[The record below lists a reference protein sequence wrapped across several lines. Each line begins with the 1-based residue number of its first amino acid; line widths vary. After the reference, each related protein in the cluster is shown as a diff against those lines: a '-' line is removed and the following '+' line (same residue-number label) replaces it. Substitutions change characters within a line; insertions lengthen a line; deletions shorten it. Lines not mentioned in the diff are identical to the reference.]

1 MQPREV
7 QLRDMAKTTKEPK
20 AKPHP
25 EMTNLT
31 GEEQKS
37 VTHGEFWIPE
47 AERQVYQ
54 RVLRALNAE
63 GVPYV
68 VSGLYA
74 LYEYTGIYRK
84 TKDLDLFVEP
94 QYVVQAART
103 LKQEGFNVYLE
114 QSHWIAKAM
123 WEDKQ
128 TDLIFGT
135 GNGLSFIDETWYKR
149 SRPGILAATPVRMAP
164 PEDLLWHRL
173 YVSERHRSDMSD
185 VQHLLL
191 CRGHELDWE
200 HLLMRVGEHWR
211 LLLGQIHLFDFA
223 YPGHRPNVP
232 RWVREQLYK
241 RAQNDIDVV
250 GDPKVC
256 FGTLISRFSFTIDV
270 HEWDFHDPRKDLVLK
285 ARRQP
290 IVKEICASDV
300 WEHHPSEKKDG

>member
-1 MQPREV
+1 
-7 QLRDMAKTTKEPK
+7 MANTAKEPK
-20 AKPHP
+20 AKQHP
-25 EMTNLT
+25 EMQNLT

-54 RVLRALNAE
+54 RALRKLNE
-63 GVPYV
+63 DGVKYV

-94 QYVVQAART
+94 AHVVAAARS
-103 LKQEGFNVYLE
+103 LKEAGFAVYLE

-128 TDLIFGT
+128 TDLIYGM
-135 GNGLSFIDETWYKR
+135 GNGVSFIDELWYKR

-200 HLLMRVGEHWR
+200 HLLTRVGEHWR
-211 LLLGQIHLFDFA
+211 LLLSQIHLFDFA
-223 YPGHRPNVP
+223 YPGHRMNIP
-232 RWVREQLYK
+232 RWVREEFNK
-241 RAQNDIDVV
+241 RSREEFDTI

-256 FGTLISRFSFTIDV
+256 YGTLISRFSFTIDV
-270 HEWDFHDPRKDLVLK
+270 HEWDFDDPRKDLVLE

-290 IVKEICASDV
+290 IVKEICSSDV
-300 WEHHPSEKKDG
+300 WEHHPTEKRNG

>member
-1 MQPREV
+1 
-7 QLRDMAKTTKEPK
+7 MANTVKEPK
-20 AKPHP
+20 QKTLP

-31 GEEQKS
+31 GEEEKS

-54 RVLRALNAE
+54 RVLRTLNE
-63 GVPYV
+63 DGVPYV

-94 QYVVQAART
+94 RHVIEAAQS
-103 LKQEGFNVYLE
+103 LKNKGFQVYLE

-128 TDLIFGT
+128 TDLIFGM
-135 GNGLSFIDETWYKR
+135 GNGVSFIDSLWWER

-191 CRGHELDWE
+191 CRGKDMDWQ
-200 HLLMRVGEHWR
+200 HLLDRIGDHWR
-211 LLLGQIHLFDFA
+211 LLLAQIHLFDFT
-223 YPGHRPNVP
+223 YPGHRANVP
-232 RWVREQLYK
+232 HWVRDKLNLRS
-241 RAQNDIDVV
+241 RAEMDSI
-250 GDPKVC
+250 GDPTVC
-256 FGTLISRFSFTIDV
+256 YGTLVSRFSFTIDV
-270 HEWDFHDPRKDLVLK
+270 HEWNFKDPRKRLVLR
-285 ARRQP
+285 ARKHP
-290 IVKEICASDV
+290 MVKEICSSDV
-300 WEHHPSEKKDG
+300 WEHHPTEKKEKHG